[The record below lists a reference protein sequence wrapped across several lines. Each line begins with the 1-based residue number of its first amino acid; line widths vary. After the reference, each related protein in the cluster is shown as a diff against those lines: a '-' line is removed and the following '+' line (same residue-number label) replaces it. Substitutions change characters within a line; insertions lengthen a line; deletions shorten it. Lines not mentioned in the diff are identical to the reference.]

1 MTVYSL
7 KFWVGDNSN
16 SCKAAFFEE
25 HYEYG
30 VPYKVRVTAVLP
42 EPPTE
47 DMIGRV
53 ALTEIVRVLR
63 EATQDASIA
72 LGCDCEVDGHGN
84 KSRSHIRH
92 DGKVVEQAEVV
103 ERGDGHWRVSVLVQ
117 AAATQRGVSVTPEPN

>member
-1 MTVYSL
+1 MTVHSL
-7 KFWVGDNSN
+7 KFWVGEN

-30 VPYKVRVTAVLP
+30 VPYKVRVTAVLR

-47 DMIGRV
+47 DMPGRIE
-53 ALTEIVRVLR
+53 LREIVRVLR
-63 EATQDASIA
+63 EATQDTSIA

-92 DGKVVEQAEVV
+92 DGKVVGPTEVV

-117 AAATQRGVSVTPEPN
+117 AAATKRGVSVTPEPN